1 MIADFILS
9 FITMSGNCKFQE
21 KWLDNVEY
29 KDWLHKD
36 SLNIHNAKCSI
47 CHKSFSVSSMGEHSV
62 ISHSR
67 GSKHLAF
74 LKTRTSAAGM

>member
-1 MIADFILS
+1 MP
-9 FITMSGNCKFQE
+9 GNCKFQE

-62 ISHSR
+62 ISLSR
-67 GSKHLAF
+67 G
-74 LKTRTSAAGM
+74 RAASRRNSPQQRARFVPSES